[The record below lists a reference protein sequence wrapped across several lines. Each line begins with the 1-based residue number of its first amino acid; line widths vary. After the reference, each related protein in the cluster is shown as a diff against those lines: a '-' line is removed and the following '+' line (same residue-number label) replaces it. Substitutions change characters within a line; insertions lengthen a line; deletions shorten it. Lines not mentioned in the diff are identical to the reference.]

1 VAIERR
7 VGIRTALLASLVFS
21 ISALSAIDARGAE
34 SARTLVVDD
43 LNSVKHVSVP
53 RISPDGNWVAYAITE
68 VDVKADESRSD
79 IWLTRWDGS
88 ETAQLTATSQSE
100 HSPRWA
106 PDGKRLAFLSTGT
119 DPDAVD
125 QLWLVDAKGG
135 KPDRVT
141 SLANGVTD
149 FDWAPD
155 SRRIVLISGVAPEGS
170 DAESTSG
177 PIVIDRMLFKRDGYG
192 YLGKARSRLHLLD
205 LADKSVTV
213 LTDGPHDEIMPS
225 FSPDGRIL
233 LAERHR
239 VALSPDGHG
248 GSLLALAETGTLA
261 DMAARGI
268 EHISYFQV
276 DNPLVHCLDPAF
288 IGLHATTDSE
298 MSSKAVSKADDRE
311 RVGNFVMADGKLRV
325 IEYSDLPDGLATAR
339 DAGGH
344 RTYDAGSIA
353 IHVISRA
360 FIERLTADRRR
371 FGLPW
376 HRANKKVP
384 CIDVETGHLVAP
396 AEPNAV
402 KLEAFIF
409 DALPL
414 ANNPVVL
421 ETAREEEFSPVKNAT
436 GVDSV
441 ETARRDMSRRAA
453 AWIERAG
460 GDVPRDANGSPQYT
474 YEISSLAALDSDQ
487 LAERTPLRLTPDAQG
502 RVYIDGLP

>member
-1 VAIERR
+1 MTTIADAAAL
-7 VGIRTALLASLVFS
+7 RTRFEDAGEGHVF
-21 ISALSAIDARGAE
+21 AFW
-34 SARTLVVDD
+34 DD
-43 LNSVKHVSVP
+43 LSVP
-53 RISPDGNWVAYAITE
+53 ERDMLVSDLAAIRVESLPEQRKLVASDTADHAEYSTIEPPCVVPRDAVTGSQRDAGAALIAEGRVAPFTVAGGQGTRLGFDGPKGSFRISPVRDKPLFQLFAESILATERRYRCELTWYIMTSPINHADTVAFFRGNRFFGL
-68 VDVKADESRSD
+68 DD
-79 IWLTRWDGS
+79 
-88 ETAQLTATSQSE
+88 
-100 HSPRWA
+100 
-106 PDGKRLAFLSTGT
+106 
-119 DPDAVD
+119 
-125 QLWLVDAKGG
+125 
-135 KPDRVT
+135 DRVRFFQQ
-141 SLANGVTD
+141 GV
-149 FDWAPD
+149 
-155 SRRIVLISGVAPEGS
+155 
-170 DAESTSG
+170 
-177 PIVIDRMLFKRDGYG
+177 
-192 YLGKARSRLHLLD
+192 
-205 LADKSVTV
+205 
-213 LTDGPHDEIMPS
+213 MPS